1 MTDDKPKKPQTPVQK
16 LAQAIRDHGGDSDK
30 LRQEVAEKI
39 RGGQRKK
46 P

>member
-1 MTDDKPKKPQTPVQK
+1 MADKKPQTPVQK

-30 LRQEVAEKI
+30 LRQEVAEKV
-39 RGGQRKK
+39 RGRKK